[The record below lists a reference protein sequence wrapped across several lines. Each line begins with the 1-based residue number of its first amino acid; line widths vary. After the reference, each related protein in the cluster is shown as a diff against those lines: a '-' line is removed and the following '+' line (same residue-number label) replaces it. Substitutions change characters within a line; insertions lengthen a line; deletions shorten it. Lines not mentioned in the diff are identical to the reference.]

1 MPQLKECERF
11 PRGWHV
17 GSKSFEV
24 FVNDAFRSLSK
35 EVNVEDTIDNIT
47 KWIYT
52 YNKLPKL
59 SSKPLFKR
67 ALYHFPKKTR
77 HETPLIGNYLGI

>member
-17 GSKSFEV
+17 GSKSFDV
-24 FVNDAFRSLSK
+24 FVNDVSSLFK

-59 SSKPLFKR
+59 SSKLLFKR
-67 ALYHFPKKTR
+67 ALCHFPKKTR
-77 HETPLIGNYLGI
+77 HETPLFGNYLGI